1 MKRRRSLRI
10 HLRYLLML
18 VAVAERG
25 GGADDARST
34 CLSSRET

>member
-18 VAVAERG
+18 IAVNERG
-25 GGADDARST
+25 GGLIDARST